1 MLRFLFGEARRLDT
15 GALAEANRWLIAY
28 LAHPT
33 TGERGSSSD
42 KREERKAFKLS
53 VMAKGLYR
61 SLDELEQSLYAC
73 RRFGDLVT
81 SSYMEEMDQSE
92 EDDYHRCVYF
102 YKNALIRVFSLLDKL
117 GEFLNERFS
126 LHTEAIKESYSYF
139 TVLRRMKDSRT
150 APVLE
155 QALFD
160 LKQKHQDPLL
170 RLKKIRNLEIHA
182 INEELTDDL
191 LLVPGTTQTPVEDLK
206 RKLQDLETGYEAA
219 CGAVVEVFRYLGK
232 GRG

>member
-1 MLRFLFGEARRLDT
+1 MLRFLFGEDRRLDT
-15 GALAEANRWLIAY
+15 GELAEANRWMKAWLKNA
-28 LAHPT
+28 AN
-33 TGERGSSSD
+33 RGSGPD
-42 KREERKAFKLS
+42 KGEERKSLKLV
-53 VMAKGLYR
+53 VMTKGLYR
-61 SLDELEQSLYAC
+61 SLDELEQSLYAS

-81 SSYMEEMDQSE
+81 STYMEEMDSSE

-126 LHTEAIKESYSYF
+126 LNTEAVKESFSYF

-150 APVLE
+150 APAALE

-160 LKQKHQDPLL
+160 GKQKHQDALL

-191 LLVPGTTQTPVEDLK
+191 LLLPGATQTPVEDLK
-206 RKLQDLETGYEAA
+206 RKLKDLEVGYETA
-219 CGAVVEVFRYLGK
+219 CSAVTEVFRYLGK